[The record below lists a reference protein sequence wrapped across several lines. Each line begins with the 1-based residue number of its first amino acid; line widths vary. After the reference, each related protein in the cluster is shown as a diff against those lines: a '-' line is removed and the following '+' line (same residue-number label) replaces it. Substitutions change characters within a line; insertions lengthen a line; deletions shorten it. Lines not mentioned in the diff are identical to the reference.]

1 MDHRRQ
7 VSSEPLTHYLTT
19 ADAGRQTRL
28 ASNGLAQELG
38 KRFCRQCPIDSLQLG

>member
-7 VSSEPLTHYLTT
+7 LSSEPLAHHLTT
-19 ADAGRQTRL
+19 TDAGRQIRL

-38 KRFCRQCPIDSLQLG
+38 KRFRRQCPIDSLQLG